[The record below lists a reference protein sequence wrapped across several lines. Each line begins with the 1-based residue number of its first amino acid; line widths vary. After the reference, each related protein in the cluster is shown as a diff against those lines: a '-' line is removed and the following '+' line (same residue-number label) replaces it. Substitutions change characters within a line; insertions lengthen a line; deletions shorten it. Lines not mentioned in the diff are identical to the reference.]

1 MRIVKLVVAVLVL
14 VRAAPVSSRNRLARR
29 PCAQY
34 NSAAEATFRGHSSGS
49 SGSDLPGIAFHPE
62 AGGWR
67 KTIEVHLATTKFVKM
82 YDLTFKPGDELEV
95 IDVTEPVMVQSEF
108 RGLSQD
114 GPPA

>member
-14 VRAAPVSSRNRLARR
+14 VLAAPVSSRNRLARR

-62 AGGWR
+62 AGGWQNHRGSSCDDEIR
-67 KTIEVHLATTKFVKM
+67 KDVRS
-82 YDLTFKPGDELEV
+82 DL
-95 IDVTEPVMVQSEF
+95 Q
-108 RGLSQD
+108 
-114 GPPA
+114 AW